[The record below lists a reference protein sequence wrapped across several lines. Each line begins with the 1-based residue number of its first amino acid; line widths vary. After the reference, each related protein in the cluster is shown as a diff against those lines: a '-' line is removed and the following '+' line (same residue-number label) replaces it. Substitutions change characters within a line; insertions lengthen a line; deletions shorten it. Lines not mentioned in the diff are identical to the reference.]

1 MHSYIKPKIKLKKH
15 RQDAPG
21 STISAE
27 AIVDYASKIDPLKTH
42 LKIKKVFH
50 KSTLLNIFKKLFIKY
65 FVKKTT
71 KVRCKPHVCLC
82 MSCMG
87 HRGFPRAI
95 YSKFNKNM
103 PNISNNTQKYSCSI
117 LNWLTMVLL
126 TIGRG

>member
-1 MHSYIKPKIKLKKH
+1 MQSYIKPKSKLKKH

-50 KSTLLNIFKKLFIKY
+50 KSTLLNIFKKFFTKY

-87 HRGFPRAI
+87 HPGFPRDI
-95 YSKFNKNM
+95 YIIDMFNKLDIC
-103 PNISNNTQKYSCSI
+103 P
-117 LNWLTMVLL
+117 LNWTLVNH
-126 TIGRG
+126 IKFS